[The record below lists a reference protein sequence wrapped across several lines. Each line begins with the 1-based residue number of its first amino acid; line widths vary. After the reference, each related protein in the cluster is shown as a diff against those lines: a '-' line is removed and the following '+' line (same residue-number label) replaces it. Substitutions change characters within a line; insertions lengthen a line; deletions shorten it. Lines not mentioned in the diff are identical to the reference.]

1 MRNLILLLAVVCTA
15 FTTAAG
21 EPNFSQLY
29 NSINSSSTKPDQKV
43 FELAMLGHDKLLKA
57 GLLKNPDI
65 ITVIDVSLE
74 SNKKRLW
81 VIDLKNKEVIHNT
94 LVAHGRNTGEHVAQS
109 FSNQVGSY
117 QTSLGFYVTDLTYN
131 GKHGLSLRLDGVE
144 EGFNDKARE
153 RAIVVHGA
161 DYVSRQFIETH
172 GRLGRSLGCPALPRA
187 KSKAIINSISQGTCM
202 FIYYPSKPY
211 LESSPVLKSTIL

>member
-144 EGFNDKARE
+144 
-153 RAIVVHGA
+153 

-202 FIYYPSKPY
+202 FIYYPSKQY